1 MTDTHTVTGNIRK
14 MRVTADPQ
22 THQVQYELPVGDTL
36 LAMNDIIGKHI
47 TMTHSGT
54 INCVHCGRKTKKSF
68 NQGYCY
74 PCLTSLAQC
83 DSCIIKPEKCHYHEG
98 TCREPEWG
106 EQNCMSDHFVYLAN
120 TGNLKVGITRHVKDT
135 VSSRWMDQ
143 GASQALVMLRVPD
156 RLTSGLVETLCKDF
170 IADKTNWRTMLK
182 AAPDSQDLEAKKAE
196 LLQAI
201 EPELKKLRQQKGLQA
216 ISEVSS
222 DCVQISY
229 PVEHYPQKIKS
240 INLDKTPSFSGVLQG
255 IKGQYLMLDE
265 DRVINMRKYAGYEL
279 EVTTG

>member
-22 THQVQYELPVGDTL
+22 THQVKYELPVGDTL
-36 LAMNDIIGKHI
+36 VTMNDLIGQQI

-143 GASQALVMLRVPD
+143 GASQAMVMLRVPD

-182 AAPDSQDLEAKKAE
+182 GAPDNQDLEAKKAE

-201 EPELKKLRQQKGLQA
+201 EPELEKLRQQKGLQA

-229 PVEHYPQKIKS
+229 PVEQYPQKIKS
-240 INLDKTPSFSGVLQG
+240 INLDKTSSFSGVLQG
-255 IKGQYLMLDE
+255 IKGQYLILDE